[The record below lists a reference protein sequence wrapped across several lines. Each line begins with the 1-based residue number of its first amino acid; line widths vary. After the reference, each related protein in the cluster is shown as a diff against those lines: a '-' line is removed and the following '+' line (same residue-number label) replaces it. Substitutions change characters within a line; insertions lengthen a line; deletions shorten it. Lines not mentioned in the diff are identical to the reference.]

1 MLRFAGRR
9 AKELVDQ
16 SRASCTRLAQ
26 LGIRLFGGEEEVRSS
41 THCRRSAIR
50 VEGGLEDASGEVTP
64 ETREPLAEE

>member
-1 MLRFAGRR
+1 MLCFAGRR

-26 LGIRLFGGEEEVRSS
+26 LGSRLFGGEEEAPVNQLPRG
-41 THCRRSAIR
+41 AIR
-50 VEGGLEDASGEVTP
+50 VEGRIEDASGEVTP